1 MIIGGIIGLIPYILL
16 WKGIKKL
23 IASRR
28 RRKEEEKA
36 AEKPANKIGFQQAM
50 SGGEEKKPLLKLPLW
65 HNALRKI
72 RRYFP
77 GGKPYHA
84 FTIGDYQGVYFY
96 DYCPDRKMRDD
107 RDERNRSMILGF
119 KDGEDA
125 IAIHLVTDYIFRTIP
140 FAERKD
146 WLFCAVPAS
155 TREKNEKRNRHFC
168 ERVAEATG
176 LKNGFTDIIIV
187 YDRTDSRH
195 QKEDDTVWNLQF
207 SASVD
212 GMKILLFDD
221 IITRGVSFVQ
231 CADKLIDKGALWVD
245 GIFLGRTLR

>member
-1 MIIGGIIGLIPYILL
+1 
-16 WKGIKKL
+16 
-23 IASRR
+23 
-28 RRKEEEKA
+28 
-36 AEKPANKIGFQQAM
+36 
-50 SGGEEKKPLLKLPLW
+50 
-65 HNALRKI
+65 
-72 RRYFP
+72 
-77 GGKPYHA
+77 
-84 FTIGDYQGVYFY
+84 
-96 DYCPDRKMRDD
+96 MRDD